1 MIERLKANLE
11 RIQHRIRQAEIRAD
25 RPAGSVRLIGVT
37 KYVDAATTQQLVAA
51 GCHELGENRPQVLW
65 DKAPQLAAESIKW
78 HLIGHLQ
85 RNKVKRT
92 IEIASLIHSVDSLRL
107 IDAIEEAA
115 AAANRQVQ
123 ILLEVNVSQ
132 ESAKHGF
139 KPTELEAVIDRL
151 GQAQFLRTKGL
162 MCMAGLESDPD
173 QARREFADLRRLSEG
188 LRSNLPDHVS
198 MDQLS
203 MGMSGD
209 FEIAIE
215 EGATLVRI
223 GSLLFE

>member
-1 MIERLKANLE
+1 MIERFKANLE
-11 RIQHRIRQAEIRAD
+11 KVHDRIREAELRSG

-37 KYVDAATTQQLVAA
+37 KYVDSAVTRHLVAA

-65 DKAPQLAAESIKW
+65 EKADQLSGESIDW

-92 IEIASLIHSVDSLRL
+92 IEITKLIHSVDSIRL

-115 AAANRQVQ
+115 SGLNRQVQ
-123 ILLEVNVSQ
+123 ILLEVNVSNDQ
-132 ESAKHGF
+132 AKHGF
-139 KPTELEAVIDRL
+139 RPEELPAALDRL
-151 GQAQFLRTKGL
+151 SETQFVRTEGL
-162 MCMAGLESDPD
+162 MCMAGLESDAD
-173 QARREFADLRRLSEG
+173 QTRREFAELRCIAENLAQ
-188 LRSNLPDHVS
+188 NLPPNVQ

-209 FEIAIE
+209 FEVAIE